1 MTAAT
6 HFRTCHL
13 CEAMCGLAID
23 VDAGAITSIRGDAED
38 PFSKGHV
45 CPKAVA
51 LKDLHEDPDRL
62 KRPLRRTAKGF
73 VEIGWDEAFDE
84 VGRRLSELRAAHG
97 DDALAVYQGNPTAH
111 NLGTL
116 FHGQLVL
123 RTLGTRNMFSATSVD
138 QLPHMLAS
146 MLVLGHQAMLPV
158 PDLDRTELLV
168 IFGANPAVS
177 NGSIMT
183 AGGAMRR
190 LGEIRAR
197 GGRVI
202 VLDPRRTE
210 TALLADEHHFVVPG
224 TDALVMLALLQVIF
238 AEGLARPGRLAPHL
252 RNLGPL
258 RALASRFAPERVA
271 EATGLSADA
280 IRTLARTLA
289 SADRAAVYGRV
300 GVSLQTFG
308 ALSCWLLLALNV
320 VTGNLDEPG
329 GMMFTRPA
337 VDLVPNAARV
347 GLRGSFARHRS
358 RVRGLPEF
366 MGELPVAALAE
377 EIDVPGDGR
386 VRALL
391 TSCGNPVLST
401 PNGPRLS
408 RALDRLDFMVSIDV
422 YLNETTRHANV
433 ILPPT
438 FGVEHE
444 HYDVLLHAV
453 AVRNGAKW
461 SEALFARG
469 DDQRHDWEIF
479 RELHRRLAPRGPLQ
493 RVTHAA
499 RQALLAL
506 SPARMLD
513 GALRLGPYGERFLGG
528 QRLSLARLRAAP
540 HGVDLGPLEPALPER
555 LYADDRRIDLAPAL
569 MLADIGR
576 LEATLLARGGSRG
589 ANPPGELRLIGRR
602 QLRNNNSWMHN
613 ATRLVKGRDR
623 CTLQIHPDDARARGL
638 AHGARVRVTSAK
650 GAIEV
655 PIEIDDAMMPG
666 VISLPHGSGHD
677 RDGVRLQV
685 ATTQARGASLND
697 LTDEDRVDA
706 LSGVADFAGVFVTL
720 QNVEARAAD

>member
-1 MTAAT
+1 
-6 HFRTCHL
+6 
-13 CEAMCGLAID
+13 MCGLAID
-23 VDAGAITSIRGDAED
+23 VEAGAITSIRGDADD
-38 PFSKGHV
+38 PFSKGHL

-62 KRPLRRTAKGF
+62 KRPLRRTPKGF

-84 VGRRLSELRAAHG
+84 VGRRLSEIRAAHG

-116 FHGQLVL
+116 FHGQIVL
-123 RTLGTRNMFSATSVD
+123 RTLGTRNLYSATSVD

-210 TALLADEHHFVVPG
+210 TAALADEHHFVVPG

-238 AEGLARPGRLAPHL
+238 AEGLARPGRLAPFL
-252 RNLGPL
+252 RGFAPL
-258 RALASRFAPERVA
+258 RALAARFPPERVA
-271 EATGLSADA
+271 DATGLSAEA
-280 IRTLARTLA
+280 IRDLARTIA
-289 SADRAAVYGRV
+289 NAKHAAVYGRV

-337 VDLVPNAARV
+337 VDLVPNAARA
-347 GLRGSFARHRS
+347 GLRGTFGRHRS

-366 MGELPVAALAE
+366 GGELPVAALAE

-386 VRALL
+386 VRALI

-408 RALDRLDFMVSIDV
+408 RALESLDFMVAIDV
-422 YLNETTRHANV
+422 YLNETTRHAHV

-461 SEALFARG
+461 SEALFPRG

-479 RELHRRLAPRGPLQ
+479 RELHRRLAPHGALEH
-493 RVTHAA
+493 VGHAA

-506 SPARMLD
+506 TPARMLD
-513 GALRLGPYGERFLGG
+513 GALRLGPYGDRFLGG
-528 QRLSLARLRAAP
+528 QKLSLARLRAAP
-540 HGVDLGPLEPALPER
+540 HGVDLGPLERALPER

-569 MLADIGR
+569 MLADVAR
-576 LEATLLARGGSRG
+576 LEATLLGGARAKASH
-589 ANPPGELRLIGRR
+589 ELLLIGRR

-613 ATRLVKGRDR
+613 AARLVKGRDR
-623 CTLQIHPDDARARGL
+623 CTLQIHPDDARERGL
-638 AHGARVRVTSAK
+638 TDGARVRVTSTK

-655 PIEIDDAMMPG
+655 PIEIDDAMMRG
-666 VISLPHGSGHD
+666 VVSLPHGFGHD

-697 LTDEDRVDA
+697 LTDEGRVDA
-706 LSGVADFAGVFVTL
+706 LSGVADFAGVPVTV
-720 QNVEARAAD
+720 QNVEARAAE

>member
-23 VDAGAITSIRGDAED
+23 VEAGAITSIRGDAAD
-38 PFSKGHV
+38 PFSKGHL

-62 KRPLRRTAKGF
+62 KRPLRRTAAGF

-84 VGRRLSELRAAHG
+84 VGRRLSEIRAAHG
-97 DDALAVYQGNPTAH
+97 DDALGVYQGNPTAH

-116 FHGQLVL
+116 LHGQIVL
-123 RTLGTRNMFSATSVD
+123 RTLGTRNLFSATSVD

-146 MLVLGHQAMLPV
+146 LLVLGHQAMLPV

-210 TALLADEHHFVVPG
+210 TAARADEHHFVVPG
-224 TDALVMLALLQVIF
+224 TDALVMLALLHVIF
-238 AEGLARPGRLAPHL
+238 ADGLARPGRLAPHL
-252 RNLGPL
+252 RGLGPL
-258 RALASRFAPERVA
+258 RALAARFAPERVA
-271 EATGLSADA
+271 EACGMSAGA
-280 IRTLARTLA
+280 LRALARTIA
-289 SADRAAVYGRV
+289 STPRAAIYGRV

-337 VDLVPNAARV
+337 VDLVPNAARA
-347 GLRGSFARHRS
+347 GLRGTFGRFRS

-366 MGELPVAALAE
+366 GGELPVAALAE
-377 EIDVPGDGR
+377 EIEVPGDGR
-386 VRALL
+386 VRALI

-408 RALDRLDFMVSIDV
+408 RALDRLDFMVAIDV
-422 YLNETTRHANV
+422 YLNETTRHAHV

-469 DDQRHDWEIF
+469 EHQRHDWEIF
-479 RELHRRLAPRGPLQ
+479 RELHRRLRPRGALEH
-493 RVTHAA
+493 VTHAA

-506 SPARMLD
+506 PPARMLD
-513 GALRLGPYGERFLGG
+513 GALRLGPYGDRYLGG
-528 QRLSLARLRAAP
+528 ARLSLARLRAAP
-540 HGVDLGPLEPALPER
+540 HGLDLGPLEPALPER
-555 LYADDRRIDLAPAL
+555 LYADDRRIDLAPSL
-569 MLADIGR
+569 MLADVAR
-576 LEATLLARGGSRG
+576 LESTLLGGARV
-589 ANPPGELRLIGRR
+589 NPARELRLIGRR
-602 QLRNNNSWMHN
+602 QLRNNNRWMHN
-613 ATRLVKGRDR
+613 APRLVKGRDR

-638 AHGARVRVTSAK
+638 ADGARVRVTSAK

-655 PIEIDDAMMPG
+655 PIEVDDAMMRG
-666 VISLPHGSGHD
+666 VVSLPHGFGHD
-677 RDGVRLQV
+677 RDGARLQV
-685 ATTQARGASLND
+685 AATHAKGASLND
-697 LTDEDRVDA
+697 LTDEERVDA
-706 LSGVADFAGVFVTL
+706 LSGVADFAGVAVTV
-720 QNVEARAAD
+720 QNVEARAAE